1 MQMENKKE
9 NIYRSILACAFIIL
23 VIFLIVRY
31 WDTIR
36 GLNIHNLR
44 MYILSYGSFAALC
57 FILIYSL
64 KPIVFIVPA
73 SLLSILAGNLF
84 GPLYGLAL
92 SIISCFFA
100 GSLAFFLAKGLGKPF
115 VDKLLRGKAITFN
128 DNFEKHG
135 FKIML
140 IMRLSVIFPY
150 DELSYAAGLTR
161 MKYWDFISA
170 TLLGVL
176 PEMTC
181 YSLMGDNIQKPF
193 SLKFMLPIALTVAIA
208 FIAFS
213 MYKKNKNNDKKIN

>member
-1 MQMENKKE
+1 MENKKE
-9 NIYRSILACAFIIL
+9 NLYRGILGFAFIML
-23 VIFLIVRY
+23 VIFLIVKY
-31 WDTIR
+31 WGTLR
-36 GLNIHNLR
+36 GLNMHNLR
-44 MYILSYGSFAALC
+44 IYILSYGSFAAIC

-84 GPLYGLAL
+84 GPLCGLAL
-92 SIISCFFA
+92 SLISCFFA
-100 GSLAFFLAKGLGKPF
+100 GSLAFFLAKALGKPF
-115 VDKLLRGKAITFN
+115 VDKLLWGKAIIFN

-150 DELSYAAGLTR
+150 DELSYAAGLTK

-181 YSLMGDNIQKPF
+181 YSLMGGNIEKPL
-193 SLKFMLPIALTVAIA
+193 SISFMVPIALTITIA
-208 FIAFS
+208 FIAFRI
-213 MYKKNKNNDKKIN
+213 YKKNKSSDKKLD